1 MSSLRTQI
9 IRLAHTHPE
18 FRNDLLPLL
27 KNAGEEEVEE
37 DVVEEKT
44 SKKKASGTAI
54 VRRLAQIIVRIMSTK
69 DLGSDAHEITGKMT
83 VKFGETEI
91 LPLLFTAEV
100 SNTEGTWQVAEMTP
114 RRAVSGAGAE
124 ILLGFYEAALVGV
137 LQTRGEQLI
146 R

>member
-27 KNAGEEEVEE
+27 KNAEEEEE

-124 ILLGFYEAALVGV
+124 ILLGFYEAALVEV